1 MHWRSCSMCICPG
14 AVKESFVIVRRSVL
28 SSVGTAVLTSALLLA
43 PALSAEAAAPTACKG
58 SSCTGKNPQR
68 EGCGSGAEVID
79 RVDPAGGGPR
89 VELRNSTRCSAAWA
103 RIQKANES
111 WRFKIEIRGGKSYFA
126 NASPSYPAYTQM
138 VGSSNAYR
146 ACVEQYDG
154 RGGSWS
160 CTGWH

>member
-1 MHWRSCSMCICPG
+1 MTVHRSL
-14 AVKESFVIVRRSVL
+14 L
-28 SSVGTAVLTSALLLA
+28 SLVGTAVLTSALLLP

-68 EGCGSGAEVID
+68 EGCGSGAKVID
-79 RVDPAGGGPR
+79 RVSPAGGGPE
-89 VELRNSTRCSAAWA
+89 VELRNSARCSAAWA
-103 RIQKANES
+103 RIQKANSAWE
-111 WRFKIEIRGGKSYFA
+111 FKIQIRGGASYTA
-126 NASPSYPAYTQM
+126 NASLSYAAYTQM

-146 ACVEQYDG
+146 ACVEIYDG